1 MLSMFCCLFIYCN
14 GETVCVWNLV
24 WINFNHFKGWF
35 LFMHST
41 TYRKRSFF
49 TLLKKLFLCNLNFC
63 LPQRLLQLNMTTG
76 LCEISIPVLKI
87 EKKKYL
93 EKLHCWD
100 IFWKFRQVNKNTEM
114 SVVGSFQQIT
124 FCNVDKRTITKNSHH
139 RCCNDWSWIL
149 QLRLFTANSCLISL
163 FISQSLIHSTKKK
176 SQTNKAIGDPILILV
191 LWEMNCQQNAK
202 GPAGRW
208 SSWIFNAFP
217 NVKHSH
223 WWRYL
228 IFAVE
233 ENAVINS
240 LALQASQSNVNHLF
254 EVIHLQNQKMF

>member
-1 MLSMFCCLFIYCN
+1 MNRFQNTVTMACCMSHKVFGIRTHLCYVFMMLSMFCCLFIYCN

-63 LPQRLLQLNMTTG
+63 LPQHLLQLNMTTG

-87 EKKKYL
+87 EKKVLGKTSLLRHLLKIQTSEQKY
-93 EKLHCWD
+93 
-100 IFWKFRQVNKNTEM
+100 RN
-114 SVVGSFQQIT
+114 VGRWSFQQIT

-149 QLRLFTANSCLISL
+149 QLRLVTANSCLISL

-176 SQTNKAIGDPILILV
+176 PD
-191 LWEMNCQQNAK
+191 
-202 GPAGRW
+202 
-208 SSWIFNAFP
+208 
-217 NVKHSH
+217 
-223 WWRYL
+223 
-228 IFAVE
+228 
-233 ENAVINS
+233 
-240 LALQASQSNVNHLF
+240 
-254 EVIHLQNQKMF
+254 